1 MNKGQQPQWQ
11 PISMLPLMT
20 DLIDQSL
27 GDARDML
34 GTVREALGK
43 PHVLD
48 DETVDRIIALYT
60 ETGDFAAIYA
70 QQLDRWAGETAEPEA
85 LAEITRLVAL
95 LSELRRLCEAIVDMA
110 GKIRTGTIDRIMGM
124 SDLELGLR
132 ALSGKDFT
140 GT

>member
-1 MNKGQQPQWQ
+1 MNEGQQPEWQ

-34 GTVREALGK
+34 GTVQEGLGK
-43 PHVLD
+43 PHVFN

-60 ETGDFAAIYA
+60 ETLDLSGVYE
-70 QQLDRWAGETAEPEA
+70 QQLQRWSAETPAPEE
-85 LAEITRLVAL
+85 LAEITRLLAL
-95 LSELRRLCEAIVDMA
+95 LPELRHLSEAIVDMA
-110 GKIRTGTIDRIMGM
+110 GKIRTGTIDRIMEI

-132 ALSGKDFT
+132 ALSGKGFT
-140 GT
+140 DT